1 MTPRHVAFGSITVM
15 MLAACARAPLT
26 RAAPAARSFLAVT
39 VSDLVASERWYDAN
53 LGARRVAFSRA
64 PSGFAESSTVANDY
78 LMVELIHFAAEA
90 PSDTALRDVR
100 AIGLQKAGVWVISA
114 IFDSTL
120 AHLRTM
126 HASFVGSVFSDTVI
140 NARSFIV
147 KDNSGTLIQ
156 FFTPLSHR

>member
-1 MTPRHVAFGSITVM
+1 
-15 MLAACARAPLT
+15 MLTACARVPLT
-26 RAAPAARSFLAVT
+26 TSAPSARSFLAVT
-39 VSDLVASERWYDAN
+39 VSNLEASERWYEAN

-78 LMVELIHFAAEA
+78 LMVELIHFAARA

-100 AIGLQKAGVWVISA
+100 AVGLQKAGAWVSSA
-114 IFDSTL
+114 TFDSTL
-120 AHLRTM
+120 THLRTM
-126 HASFVGSVFSDTVI
+126 HAAFVGSVFSDTVI

-156 FFTPLSHR
+156 FFTSLSRR

>member
-1 MTPRHVAFGSITVM
+1 

-26 RAAPAARSFLAVT
+26 RSAPSARSFLAVT
-39 VSDLVASERWYDAN
+39 VSDLEASERWYDAY

-64 PSGFAESSTVANDY
+64 PSGFAESSTVANEY
-78 LMVELIHFAAEA
+78 LMVELIHFSAKA

-100 AIGLQKAGVWVISA
+100 AVGLQKAGAWVRSA
-114 IFDSTL
+114 TFDSTL

-126 HASFVGSVFSDTVI
+126 HASFVGSAFSDTLI

-156 FFTPLSHR
+156 FFTPLARQ